1 MPIIKMLDV
10 LRRIILEVN
19 AAPDLTQALNIIVHQ
34 VKKAIDVDVASV
46 YLSDSQLQQHV
57 LMATDGFKQSA
68 VGLVRLNYGEGLVSV
83 VTERAEPLNL
93 QDGSAHPR
101 YRRIV
106 ETGEES
112 YHGFLGVPIIQHKKV
127 LGVLVVRQ
135 RALRKFGENE
145 VTFLVTLAAQL
156 AGAISHAEATG
167 GFARLIKQVGGA
179 AFTLKGLPGAPG
191 VAIGQA
197 LVVYPPANLDA
208 TPDRQVE
215 DPVAEEAN
223 FRTAIIE
230 TQKEVRR
237 LSRQMADSL
246 PPEELVLFDA
256 FALMLGS
263 EDLVEGVVQR
273 IHAGNWAPGALRE
286 TITEHVRV
294 FEDMEDPY
302 LRERATDIRDLG
314 RRILMRLQAEAPI
327 QKLSPDGRIILVGEE
342 IAAAHLAEVPTAQ
355 LAGVISARGSS
366 SSHVAILARALGIPA
381 IMGVA
386 ELPMGRLESQQLVLD
401 GYRGQIYV
409 RPTPA
414 ALAEFQRLEREEEI
428 LREGLQELAPLPA
441 ETPDGVRIP
450 LYVNTGLL
458 ADISPSVRSGAE
470 GVGLYRTEVPFLVR
484 DRFPGEDEQTNIYRQ
499 VLEGFSPRP
508 VILRTLDIGG
518 DKELPYFPVREDNP
532 FLGWRGIRITLDHPE
547 IFLTQ
552 LRAILRASSGLNN
565 LQLMLPMIADVSE
578 VDEAL
583 ALIHRAHQELLEEGE
598 QVSMPPVGVM
608 IEVPSAVYQMDALAQ
623 RVAFFSIGT
632 NDLTQYLLAV
642 DRNNARVAG
651 LYQTL
656 HPAVLRALAQ
666 IVEGAHRHGKPVGVC
681 GELAGDPAAA
691 IVLLGL
697 GVDSLSM
704 SVGSLLR
711 VKSVLRTCTQARAR
725 ELTQQIL
732 QMEKEVVIRAALNNA
747 LEDMGLGGLV
757 RAGR

>member
-1 MPIIKMLDV
+1 MPSIKMLDL
-10 LRRIILEVN
+10 LRRIIVEVN
-19 AAPDLTQALNIIVHQ
+19 AAPDLTQALNIIVRQ
-34 VKKAIDVDVASV
+34 VKKAIEVDVASV
-46 YLSDSQLQQHV
+46 YLTDAQLQQHV
-57 LMATDGFKQSA
+57 LMATDGFNQAA
-68 VGLVRLNYGEGLVSV
+68 VGRVRLNFGEGLISV

-112 YHGFLGVPIIQHKKV
+112 YHGFLGVPIIQHKKI

-156 AGAISHAEATG
+156 AGAIMHAEATG
-167 GFARLIKQVGGA
+167 GFARLIKDVGGA

-191 VAIGQA
+191 VAIGNA

-208 TPDRQVE
+208 TPDRKVE

-263 EDLVEGVVQR
+263 DDLVEGVVQR

-286 TITEHVRV
+286 TINEHVRV

-314 RRILMRLQAEAPI
+314 RRILVRLQAEAPVQTI
-327 QKLSPDGRIILVGEE
+327 SPDGRIILIGEE

-381 IMGVA
+381 VMGVA

-409 RPTPA
+409 RPTPG
-414 ALAEFQRLEREEEI
+414 ALVEFRRLEREEEI
-428 LREGLQELAPLPA
+428 LREGLQELTSLPA

-565 LQLMLPMIADVSE
+565 LQLMLPMIADVGE

-642 DRNNARVAG
+642 DRNNTRVAG

-725 ELTQQIL
+725 ELTQQVL
-732 QMEKEVVIRAALNNA
+732 QMEKEVVIRALLNNA
-747 LEDMGLGGLV
+747 LEGMGLGGLV

>member
-1 MPIIKMLDV
+1 MPSIKMLDV

-19 AAPDLTQALNIIVHQ
+19 TAPDLTQALNIIVRQ
-34 VKKAIDVDVASV
+34 VKKAIEVDVASV

-57 LMATDGFKQSA
+57 LMATDGFKQTA
-68 VGLVRLNYGEGLVSV
+68 VGLVRLNYGEGLISIVA
-83 VTERAEPLNL
+83 ERAEPLNL

-167 GFARLIKQVGGA
+167 GFARLIKHVGGA

-314 RRILMRLQAEAPI
+314 RRILMYLQAEAPI
-327 QKLSPDGRIILVGEE
+327 QKLSPDGRIILVGDE
-342 IAAAHLAEVPTAQ
+342 IGAAHLAEVPTAQ

-381 IMGVA
+381 VMGVA
-386 ELPMGRLESQQLVLD
+386 ELPMGRLESQQLVVD

-409 RPTPA
+409 RPTPG

-428 LREGLQELAPLPA
+428 LREGLQELASLPA

-598 QVSMPPVGVM
+598 YVSMPPVGVM

-666 IVEGAHRHGKPVGVC
+666 IVEGAHRHGRPVGVC

>member
-1 MPIIKMLDV
+1 MPSIKMLDV

-19 AAPDLTQALNIIVHQ
+19 AAPDLNEALNIIVRQ
-34 VKKAIDVDVASV
+34 VKKAIEVDVASV
-46 YLSDSQLQQHV
+46 YLTDPQLQQHV
-57 LMATDGFKQSA
+57 LMATDGFNQAS
-68 VGLVRLNYGEGLVSV
+68 VGRVRLNFGEGLISV

-112 YHGFLGVPIIQHKKV
+112 YHGFLGVPIIQHKKT

-156 AGAISHAEATG
+156 AGAIMHAEATG
-167 GFARLIKQVGGA
+167 GFARLIKEVGGT
-179 AFTLKGLPGAPG
+179 AFSLKGLPGAPG
-191 VAIGQA
+191 VAIGHA

-208 TPDRQVE
+208 IPDRVVE
-215 DPVAEEAN
+215 DPVAEEAC

-263 EDLVEGVVQR
+263 DDLIDGVVRR

-286 TITEHVRV
+286 TINENVRV

-314 RRILMRLQAEAPI
+314 RRILMRLQAEAPV
-327 QKLSPDGRIILVGEE
+327 QKRGPDGRIILVGEE
-342 IAAAHLAEVPTAQ
+342 IGAAHLAEVPTAQ

-381 IMGVA
+381 VMGVA

-409 RPTPA
+409 RPTAA
-414 ALAEFQRLEREEEI
+414 ALVEFQRLEREEEL
-428 LREGLQELAPLPA
+428 LREGLQGLATLPA

-484 DRFPGEDEQTNIYRQ
+484 DRFPGEDEQANIYRQ

-583 ALIHRAHQELLEEGE
+583 ALIRRAHQELLEEGE

-642 DRNNARVAG
+642 DRNNTRVAE

-656 HPAVLRALAQ
+656 HPAVVRALAQ

-711 VKSVLRTCTQARAR
+711 VKSVLRTCTLARAQ

-732 QMEKEVVIRAALNNA
+732 TMEKETAIRALLNNA